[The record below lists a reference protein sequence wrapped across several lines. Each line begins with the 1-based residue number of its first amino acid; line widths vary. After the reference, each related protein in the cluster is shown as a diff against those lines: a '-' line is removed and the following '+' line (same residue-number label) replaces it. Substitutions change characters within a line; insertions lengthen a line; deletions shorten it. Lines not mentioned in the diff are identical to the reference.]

1 MDQKFTKILVSS
13 MTRRRVA
20 WSFALALLAGVA
32 SPSGHAAE
40 SPSAKKSGEDQAVA
54 ASSLPPEVA
63 TKHVI
68 TLAGDKLTFTAR
80 AGAVRL
86 SDAHSGAPRADVA
99 FVSYERADTDAAT
112 RPVVFVFNGGP
123 GAASAWLGLGA
134 LSPWRLRLDVGSIS
148 PSTPPLVTDN
158 SETWLSFADLVFVD
172 PPDTGYSK
180 LLGDNEESKKHFFSV
195 QGDAEALA
203 VVIRKWLTTHR
214 RLASPKYLVGESYG
228 GFRVV
233 KLAGA
238 LRERENVG
246 VDGLILVSPVL
257 DFSWLE
263 GPRNLFSLAAYLP
276 SFAAIYRSAKDRRD
290 VADAE
295 TYATG
300 EFLSDLVKGLKDAR
314 ALARLSANVAGY
326 TGLDHEVVAR
336 VAGRVDIKTFS
347 RERLKSSGRVLSA
360 YDGEIT
366 GFDPTPFARDS
377 DWADPGT
384 RLSPR
389 PARRRHDQHRDRETA
404 MARWRR
410 ALRDSQQSAGAS
422 VGFRAR
428 RPPQRR
434 SAFRFTPGIGA

>member
-1 MDQKFTKILVSS
+1 M
-13 MTRRRVA
+13 
-20 WSFALALLAGVA
+20 
-32 SPSGHAAE
+32 
-40 SPSAKKSGEDQAVA
+40 
-54 ASSLPPEVA
+54 
-63 TKHVI
+63 I

-180 LLGDNEESKKHFFSV
+180 LLGDNEESKKPLFSV

-263 GPRNLFSLAAYLP
+263 GPRNLFSLAAY
-276 SFAAIYRSAKDRRD
+276 FAKFR
-290 VADAE
+290 
-295 TYATG
+295 
-300 EFLSDLVKGLKDAR
+300 SDL
-314 ALARLSANVAGY
+314 
-326 TGLDHEVVAR
+326 
-336 VAGRVDIKTFS
+336 
-347 RERLKSSGRVLSA
+347 
-360 YDGEIT
+360 
-366 GFDPTPFARDS
+366 
-377 DWADPGT
+377 
-384 RLSPR
+384 
-389 PARRRHDQHRDRETA
+389 
-404 MARWRR
+404 
-410 ALRDSQQSAGAS
+410 SQRQG
-422 VGFRAR
+422 
-428 RPPQRR
+428 
-434 SAFRFTPGIGA
+434 